1 MILIGEKLNTSI
13 PKTQTAVAGRDTD
26 YLINLIET
34 QVEAGAD
41 YLDINTAAGVED
53 ELESMKWLTKL
64 ALDHSQ
70 AGIMLDS
77 PSPEVISEAIQMVQG
92 RPVIVNSVTLA
103 SRLEL
108 LPLIRETGS
117 CVVALPIDDGGIPD
131 TAQSRA
137 DNAGHLLDKITQAGI
152 PPEKIFIDVLA
163 ESLAVSD
170 LNLMR
175 SIETI
180 LAIRS
185 RFPGLKTVCGV
196 SNVSFGL
203 PKRININTAFLSAA
217 VVAGLS
223 AAILDVTSPT
233 IKSALLSSLAVAG
246 LDEYCLN
253 YIAYMRSQQ

>member
-13 PKTQTAVAGRDTD
+13 PKTQAAVAGKDAD
-26 YLINLIET
+26 YLKDLIT
-34 QVEAGAD
+34 SQVEAGAD
-41 YLDINTAAGVED
+41 FLDINTAAGVED

-64 ALDHSQ
+64 VLENSPV
-70 AGIMLDS
+70 GIMLDS
-77 PSPEVISEAIQMVQG
+77 PTPGVIADVIQIAQG
-92 RPVIVNSVTLA
+92 RQVIVNSVTLA

-108 LPLIRETGS
+108 LPLIRETGAW
-117 CVVALPIDDGGIPD
+117 VVALPIDDNGIPD
-131 TAQSRA
+131 TAKKRA
-137 DNAGHLLDKITQAGI
+137 DNAGRLLDKITHAGI
-152 PPEKIFIDVLA
+152 APEKVFMDVLA

-170 LNLMR
+170 MNLMC

-185 RFPGLKTVCGV
+185 RFPELKTICGV

-203 PKRININTAFLSAA
+203 PKRININSAFLSAA
-217 VVAGLS
+217 VISGLS

-233 IKSALLSSLAVAG
+233 IKTALLSSLAVAG

>member
-13 PKTQTAVAGRDTD
+13 PKTQAAVAAKDAG
-26 YLINLIET
+26 YLKDLIQS

-53 ELESMKWLTKL
+53 ELKSMKWLIKL
-64 ALDHSQ
+64 VLEYSQ

-77 PSPEVISEAIQMVQG
+77 PSPEVIQEVITLVQD

-103 SRLEL
+103 GRLEL
-108 LPLIRETGS
+108 LPVIRETGAS
-117 CVVALPIDDGGIPD
+117 VVGLPIDDSGIPD
-131 TAQSRA
+131 SAQKRA
-137 DNAGHLLDKITQAGI
+137 DNAERLLDKITHAGI
-152 PPEKIFIDVLA
+152 PAEKVFLDVLA

-170 LNLMR
+170 MNLMC

-180 LAIRS
+180 LAIRN
-185 RFPGLKTVCGV
+185 RFPALKTICGV

-203 PKRININTAFLSAA
+203 PKRININAAFLSAA
-217 VVAGLS
+217 TISGLS

-233 IKSALLSSLAVAG
+233 IKAALLSSLAVAG

-253 YIAYMRSQQ
+253 YIAYMRNQQ